1 MTLSYLYSK
10 FFKIVVQGK
19 SIRNS
24 RIDKTAK
31 IYSGTEFYDSSIGRH
46 SYIGYSSE
54 IHSCDIGA
62 FCSIANGLIVGGA
75 KHPLD
80 WVSTSPVFY
89 DVGGG
94 TGRHLGKHTIDP
106 LKRTS
111 IGNDVWIGSRV
122 IIMQGINIGTGAV
135 VGAGS
140 VVTKDVPPYA
150 IVAGCPAKIIRYRF
164 DETIIQQLLDTH
176 WWDLDDDELK
186 QFSEYLNHPE
196 SFVKMVKSKDKSDF
210 TNSDS
215 CSNVG
220 GVISWI
226 SGDYNGVLCTSQ
238 PLPLYR
244 RAAA

>member
-1 MTLSYLYSK
+1 MRLSYLYAK
-10 FFKIVVQGK
+10 FFKKVLQGK
-19 SIRNS
+19 SVLNS
-24 RIDKTAK
+24 HIDKTAK
-31 IYSGTEFYDSSIGRH
+31 VYSGTELYNSSIGRY
-46 SYIGYSSE
+46 SYIGYNGE

-94 TGRHLGKHTIDP
+94 TGRHLGKHKIDP

-135 VGAGS
+135 IGAGS

-150 IVAGCPAKIIRYRF
+150 IVAGCPAKIIKYRF
-164 DETIIQQLLDTH
+164 DEKIIQQLLDTH

-186 QFSEYLNHPE
+186 QLSQYLNHPE
-196 SFVKMVKSKDKSDF
+196 LFVKMVNGKDF
-210 TNSDS
+210 TNSES
-215 CSNVG
+215 CSGVG
-220 GVISWI
+220 GVICRILSN
-226 SGDYNGVLCTSQ
+226 YNAVLYAPQ
-238 PLPLYR
+238 PLYLYR

>member
-10 FFKIVVQGK
+10 FFKIILQGK

-46 SYIGYSSE
+46 SYIGYNSE

-89 DVGGG
+89 EVGGG
-94 TGRHLGKHTIDP
+94 TGSHLGSNKIEP

-122 IIMQGINIGTGAV
+122 IIMQGLKIGTGAV
-135 VGAGS
+135 IGAGS

-150 IVAGCPAKIIRYRF
+150 IVAGCPARIIKYRF
-164 DETIIQQLLDTH
+164 DEDTIRLLLESR
-176 WWDLDDDELK
+176 WWEWSNNELT
-186 QFSEYLNHPE
+186 EYSIHINQPKLFVNMLNMKRIANRHR
-196 SFVKMVKSKDKSDF
+196 
-210 TNSDS
+210 
-215 CSNVG
+215 G
-220 GVISWI
+220 G
-226 SGDYNGVLCTSQ
+226 
-238 PLPLYR
+238 
-244 RAAA
+244 